1 MILRL
6 TPPVVTLNAVNGLAS
21 GFFAP
26 LTMTQ
31 LKGRIMKPTAV
42 MHSGLVTTREL
53 LCCESG
59 TREELLRAGG
69 PSAGSTL
76 VLRALCARSH
86 LAVCIR
92 TPANQLLSLAGLRP
106 GLSLMQAFREAL

>member
-6 TPPVVTLNAVNGLAS
+6 TPPVVDLNAVNGLAS

-26 LTMTQ
+26 LTMTR
-31 LKGRIMKPTAV
+31 LKGRIMKHTNV

-69 PSAGSTL
+69 HSAGGTL
-76 VLRALCARSH
+76 VLRALCALSH
-86 LAVCIR
+86 LACCIR
-92 TPANQLLSLAGLRP
+92 TPSNPLRSFAVLRP
-106 GLSLMQAFREAL
+106 GFSLMPEFREAL